1 MDEPVFLSKGIAG
14 AECAIAKSLDM
25 ISNKWTFL
33 IVRDLLL
40 DGTVRFGELLRSL
53 DGISAKTLTLRLREL
68 EEKGIVVRHV
78 YPEVP
83 PRVEYSL
90 TDKGKKLEPL
100 FIELKRFGMTL

>member
-1 MDEPVFLSKGIAG
+1 MDEPITLSKGTPG
-14 AECAIAKSLDM
+14 TECAIAKSLDT

-40 DGTVRFGELLRSL
+40 DGTVRFGELQRSL

-68 EEKGIVVRHV
+68 EEKGIVSRQV
-78 YPEVP
+78 YPEIP

-90 TDKGKKLEPL
+90 TDKGKQLEPL